1 MSPID
6 SLRMNLRNSLRAS
19 DTSVNAFARQAGVSA
34 TGLRQ
39 FLAREYLRNPKRSF
53 VSKIENAMRKKN
65 WKQLVN
71 PSLPARPANNK
82 ADLEALLLKKKEKV
96 EALQKE
102 IQAIETVL
110 SLL

>member
-6 SLRMNLRNSLRAS
+6 SLRMNLRNSLQAS
-19 DTSVNAFARQAGVSA
+19 DMSIAAFARQAGVSPTA
-34 TGLRQ
+34 LSGFLTRQ
-39 FLAREYLRNPKRSF
+39 YRRTPKKTF
-53 VSKIENAMRKKN
+53 VSKIENAMIKKN
-65 WKQLVN
+65 WKKVTDRLE
-71 PSLPARPANNK
+71 PKTS
-82 ADLEALLLKKKEKV
+82 DLEALLLKKKEKV